1 MNASRLRF
9 KAFGLAPLDFQEE
22 SKAEINFE
30 QDDDDEDDE
39 STAAQCQESERLRRL
54 ILSKPSEVIA
64 SEDFVAIARSQR
76 LREVYHYRDW
86 YRDQDPDNCLV
97 FANTSDKPILA
108 GEQIHFSYGR
118 RTNAY
123 LLLK

>member
-1 MNASRLRF
+1 MKAST
-9 KAFGLAPLDFQEE
+9 
-22 SKAEINFE
+22 FE

-39 STAAQCQESERLRRL
+39 STAGQCQEAERLRRL
-54 ILSKPSEVIA
+54 ILSTPSDQIT
-64 SEDFVAIARSQR
+64 SKDFEAIGKSQR
-76 LREVYHYRDW
+76 LREVYNYRDW
-86 YRDQDPDNCLV
+86 YQEQQDADNNYLV
-97 FANTSDKPILA
+97 FANTSDRPIQP